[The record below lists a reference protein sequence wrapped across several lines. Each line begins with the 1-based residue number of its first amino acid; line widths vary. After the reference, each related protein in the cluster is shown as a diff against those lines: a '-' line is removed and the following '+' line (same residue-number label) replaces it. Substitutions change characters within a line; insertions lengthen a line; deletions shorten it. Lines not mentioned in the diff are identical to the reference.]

1 MTKKKS
7 SGGNGLMSSAG
18 LMRYYEADKKAIH
31 VDPKTVITIGIVIG
45 IVILILDANFGMWPL
60 S

>member
-7 SGGNGLMSSAG
+7 GGAGLMSSAG

-31 VDPKTVITIGIVIG
+31 VDPKTVIIVG
-45 IVILILDANFGMWPL
+45 VVVGLAILILDANFGMWPIA
-60 S
+60 